1 MSHETLELL
10 SDPTAVL
17 TVSGPAPGAAGG
29 SVLFDLEVC
38 DPTMGDAYAINGV
51 AVSNFAYFG
60 MPDVSHAT
68 NFLNLTLSPFGVR
81 PNGYIQFEADD
92 GAHQVIGEMVD
103 ARRLAARAILGD
115 YRRNARRAR
124 RLIGPR

>member
-1 MSHETLELL
+1 
-10 SDPTAVL
+10 
-17 TVSGPAPGAAGG
+17 
-29 SVLFDLEVC
+29 
-38 DPTMGDAYAINGV
+38 
-51 AVSNFAYFG
+51 

-92 GAHQVIGEMVD
+92 RAHQVIGEMVD